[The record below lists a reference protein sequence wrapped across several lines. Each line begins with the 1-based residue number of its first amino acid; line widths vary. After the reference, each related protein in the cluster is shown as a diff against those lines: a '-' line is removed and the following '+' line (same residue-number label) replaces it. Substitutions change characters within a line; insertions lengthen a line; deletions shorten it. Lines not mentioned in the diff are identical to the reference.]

1 VAYLFLGTMNSDPK
15 KNNPLAW
22 VLRLVIVVAAAL
34 VVFAVSQNLQT
45 FPRTE
50 DAEVRANVV
59 GVAPQVGGS
68 ITRIHVTDNQ
78 PVKRGDLLFELD
90 ARPYEAAAAQAK
102 AHLELVGLDVKAFR
116 DEIAAA
122 EATLRERRAKADYA
136 DSHYQRLQPLLAG
149 NFTSPDRVQRA
160 QTDAES
166 ARALVREA
174 EAAVERARNKLG
186 EFDGRN
192 TRVEQ
197 AAAALRDSELK
208 VSYCKIYAPCD
219 GHVTN
224 LQIAPGAYASAG
236 EQIFSLVDSSVWFV
250 LANFRETDLR
260 RIQAGQS
267 ARVYLMAQRGKVV
280 SGIVQG
286 IPKAVYP
293 LGTASKATPGGEGLF
308 SQVQPTFDF
317 VQLAQRF
324 PVRILLEG
332 EGDFRM
338 GGRAAVIVDTRSVS
352 DAGRLE
358 KLQSVEQQGFIPP
371 ARND

>member
-1 VAYLFLGTMNSDPK
+1 VDSFFLGTMTSEQQKPR
-15 KNNPLAW
+15 LLVW
-22 VLRLVIVVAAAL
+22 IIRLVILAAAASAL
-34 VVFAVSQNLQT
+34 FIVWRNLQS

-68 ITRIHVTDNQ
+68 ITHIHVTDNQ

-90 ARPYEAAAAQAK
+90 ARPYEAGAAQAK
-102 AHLELVGLDVKAFR
+102 AHLDLIGLDVKALR

-122 EATLRERRAKADYA
+122 EAILSERRAKADYA
-136 DSHYQRLQPLLAG
+136 DSYHQRLQPLLAG

-186 EFDGRN
+186 ELGGRN

-197 AAAALRDSELK
+197 AAASLRDFELK

-224 LQIAPGAYASAG
+224 LQIAPGTYASAG
-236 EQIFSLVDSSVWFV
+236 EQIFSIVDSSIWFV

-260 RIQAGQS
+260 RIRPGQS
-267 ARVYLMAQRGKVV
+267 ASVYLMAQRGKAIT
-280 SGIVQG
+280 GIVQG

-293 LGTASKATPGGEGLF
+293 LGTASKSMTGGEGVF
-308 SQVQPTFDF
+308 SLVEPTFDF

-324 PVRILLEG
+324 PVRIILRG

-338 GGRAAVIVDTRSVS
+338 GGRAAVIVDTRSNA
-352 DAGRLE
+352 DAGLLQE
-358 KLQSVEQQGFIPP
+358 LQSVEQRGFIPP
-371 ARND
+371 AQND

>member
-1 VAYLFLGTMNSDPK
+1 MNSEQQRPRA
-15 KNNPLAW
+15 LVR
-22 VLRLVIVVAAAL
+22 VLRLVIIAVAAL
-34 VVFAVSQNLQT
+34 VVFAVWRNLQT

-78 PVKRGDLLFELD
+78 AVKQGDLLFELD

-102 AHLELVGLDVKAFR
+102 AHLDLIGLDVKALR
-116 DEIAAA
+116 DEIAVA
-122 EATLRERRAKADYA
+122 EAILRERRAKADYA

-174 EAAVERARNKLG
+174 EAAVGRARNKLG
-186 EFDGRN
+186 ELDGRN

-197 AAAALRDSELK
+197 AAAALRDFELK
-208 VSYCKIYAPCD
+208 VSYCRIHAPCD
-219 GHVTN
+219 GYVTN
-224 LQIAPGAYASAG
+224 LQIAPGTYASAG
-236 EQIFSLVDSSVWFV
+236 EQIFSLVDASIWFV

-260 RIQAGQS
+260 HIRPGQS
-267 ARVYLMAQRGKVV
+267 ARVYLMTQRGQVV
-280 SGIVQG
+280 TGIVQG

-293 LGTASKATPGGEGLF
+293 LGTASKSMTGGEGVF
-308 SQVQPTFDF
+308 SLVEPTFDF

-324 PVRILLEG
+324 PVRIILQG

-338 GGRAAVIVDTRSVS
+338 GGRAAVIVDTGSHA
-352 DAGRLE
+352 DAELLQ
-358 KLQSVEQQGFIPP
+358 KLQSVEQRGFIPP
-371 ARND
+371 APND